1 MTTNLLYSLKIWL
14 TSVLLAPILYLII
27 MNLKDLGGTQQT
39 GAVGEMYFLLII
51 FGVAFSFVTWF
62 IFFMLIMLIS
72 SYAPNEISARL
83 IICVTGILLVLT
95 TFMVTIFNYRLTND
109 GDFIYLVAANCICI
123 GAGSWIYKF
132 KLYEHPEP
140 DAQLPQ

>member
-14 TSVLLAPILYLII
+14 TSVLLAPIFYLII
-27 MNLKDLGGTQQT
+27 MEFKKFGGTPNADS
-39 GAVGEMYFLLII
+39 AVEMYFLLTI
-51 FGVAFSFVTWF
+51 FGALFSLLTWF
-62 IFFMLIMLIS
+62 IFLILIMLIS
-72 SYAPNEISARL
+72 RYAPNEITARL
-83 IICVTGILLVLT
+83 IICVTGIVLVLA
-95 TFMVTIFNYRLTND
+95 TFMLTIFNYRLIND